1 MKRIYE
7 AIKAHFPGR
16 KVNRVTSLAHDSV
29 TGAQV
34 VHVILNKTNGD
45 RRAIVVKVGTPS
57 RIAKEV
63 HGYKLLKQ
71 YFGNQIPELLHVGKD
86 YIIIQFVREVRATFK
101 ELAFDPD
108 HRGIPAD
115 QFWDMY
121 QNILKVKQ
129 TIWSQTIQEGGKS
142 ENSIIRLEMADTVA
156 ALSTVFGNEIECPV
170 VIRGKTY
177 PSLRS
182 CIDALNNFLEEDLP
196 WTVLA
201 HGDLK
206 GENILVYKVRRGN
219 RWGVKIIDLEWAGRI
234 DWCEALMRVGKYCS
248 SKTSIVDGT
257 PMYERRD
264 GVITLHYQVR
274 HKEMCRKMQLGARRF
289 GTDFNANVLQGK
301 DPDWEKR
308 FDFYLAASFLRE
320 IVLLQKRN
328 LAPSLVVPLWGEIV
342 KLVAKHS

>member
-1 MKRIYE
+1 MQRVYD
-7 AIKAHFPGR
+7 AIKLHFPGR
-16 KVNRVTSLAHDSV
+16 KVRSVTSLARDSV
-29 TGAQV
+29 TGANV

-45 RRAIVVKVGTPS
+45 RRAIVVKVGTPD

-63 HGYKLLKQ
+63 RGYELLKP
-71 YFGNQIPELLHVGKD
+71 YFGTSIPDLLHVGND
-86 YIIIQFVREVRATFK
+86 YIIIQFVREVKATFK

-108 HRGIPAD
+108 HHGIPAE
-115 QFWDMY
+115 QFWGMY
-121 QNILKVKQ
+121 QNVLAVKRENWLQ
-129 TIWSQTIQEGGKS
+129 TVQEGGQS
-142 ENSIIRLEMADTVA
+142 ENSIIRLEMSETIV
-156 ALSTVFGNEIECPV
+156 ALSNVFGNEIQCPII
-170 VIRGKTY
+170 IRNKEY
-177 PSLRS
+177 PSLQS
-182 CIDALNNFLEEDLP
+182 CIDIIVEFLKQDLP

-248 SKTSIVDGT
+248 SKTSMVDST
-257 PMYERRD
+257 PRFERD
-264 GVITLHYQVR
+264 HGVVTLYYQVR

-289 GTDFNANVLQGK
+289 GTEFNATVLQGK

-308 FDFYLAASFLRE
+308 FDYYLAASFLRE
-320 IVLLQKRN
+320 IVLLQRRN
-328 LAPSLVVPLWGEIV
+328 LPPSLLVPLWGEIV